1 MAGSDPQGDGLI
13 VGINMTPMVDIMLVL
28 LIIFIVTAKIIV
40 TPAVPMDLPEASQV
54 EQVEVVLSVLVPER
68 GVTLVNG
75 EPAASPAELSRLA
88 ADARTRDPEL
98 RAVIHAD
105 GNVPHRRVL
114 ATLDA
119 LKQAGLT
126 RVAFGAEE
134 PQAPR
139 LGAAS
144 EWAGGPP

>member
-1 MAGSDPQGDGLI
+1 MASQQSQGDGLI
-13 VGINMTPMVDIMLVL
+13 VGINVTPMVDIMLVL

-54 EQVEVVLSVLVPER
+54 EQVQVVLSVQLPER

-75 EPAASPAELSRLA
+75 EPAASPAELTRLA
-88 ADARTRDPEL
+88 AEAHARDPEL

-119 LKQAGLT
+119 LKQGGLT

-134 PQAPR
+134 PQQPR
-139 LGAAS
+139 VGAAS
-144 EWAGGPP
+144 EWAGGAP